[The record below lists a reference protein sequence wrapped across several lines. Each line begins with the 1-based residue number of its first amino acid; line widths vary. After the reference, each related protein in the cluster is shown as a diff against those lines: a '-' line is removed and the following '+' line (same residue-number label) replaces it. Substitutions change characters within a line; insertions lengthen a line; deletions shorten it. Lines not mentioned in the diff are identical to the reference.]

1 MPTLGAS
8 VDLFAAA
15 IAVLTRRHG
24 GRVTAPLDAMNLFI
38 AKLGEAEDAFVQLDR
53 DPNWKAEPECDTCG
67 GCGHTSAYCTAD
79 CDGCC
84 DACGDV

>member
-53 DPNWKAEPECDTCG
+53 DPYSNPNESDA
-67 GCGHTSAYCTAD
+67 GHFLFFC
-79 CDGCC
+79 
-84 DACGDV
+84 V